1 MGAARHFLRTTMADK
16 SEEERLRV
24 LQATLEINPKHPI
37 ITKLYQIK
45 SNDADLARLVAE
57 QVGRMFYISATKILI
72 SVLVS
77 I

>member
-1 MGAARHFLRTTMADK
+1 MSAARHFLRTTMADK

-24 LQATLEINPKHPI
+24 LQETLEINPKHPI

-57 QVGRMFYISATKILI
+57 QVGRMFYISATKILN
-72 SVLVS
+72 SVLVL